1 MPGANRYFGSY
12 KINSDETLDA
22 RVGEKSIPS
31 EVWDEYQG
39 ITRVLIDVHPI
50 VSVYECVT
58 RNGQAL
64 FSAIEAIHEEIMTGK
79 AQSNWRTDFVYEVF
93 FTLNQHVANFISS
106 TRAFIDHAEGHLK
119 RTFGENS
126 PEFRNFKQGTA
137 GLYDSHFSYRFL
149 YHIRNYTLHRDLP
162 VSNVNLNG
170 TRDDAGKLKL
180 DITVRLDRDMLLSH
194 FDRLKDQMRRE
205 VEALEPQIDLVP
217 MLREQIDW
225 NRELFLRAAEPWKD
239 GILNCSRYFDTLQRR
254 LGLPADE
261 AWVIWEGERRQNAPP
276 GNYTP
281 IPFGNLER
289 IVRLLLVRGPSS
301 ALPGRRR

>member
-137 GLYDSHFSYRFL
+137 GCMILIF
-149 YHIRNYTLHRDLP
+149 HIVSSITLETIPYTATCP
-162 VSNVNLNG
+162 FPTS
-170 TRDDAGKLKL
+170 
-180 DITVRLDRDMLLSH
+180 ISTVREMM
-194 FDRLKDQMRRE
+194 QE
-205 VEALEPQIDLVP
+205 
-217 MLREQIDW
+217 
-225 NRELFLRAAEPWKD
+225 N
-239 GILNCSRYFDTLQRR
+239 
-254 LGLPADE
+254 
-261 AWVIWEGERRQNAPP
+261 
-276 GNYTP
+276 
-281 IPFGNLER
+281 
-289 IVRLLLVRGPSS
+289 
-301 ALPGRRR
+301 